1 MTPPTPPPALLDDGT
16 APATTEALIRRLAAL
31 GIRTRTV
38 EHPPVFTVEEA
49 RRYKGDLPGAHTKNL
64 FLRDKPGKRMWLV
77 CVMADRD
84 VDLRAL
90 PPRIGAKP
98 RLSFG
103 SADRLMRYLGVT
115 PGAVSPFAIL
125 NDRGGRVQVV
135 LDPVL
140 LAADVVN
147 LHPLD
152 NAKTTAIAPTDLLR
166 FLDAES
172 HPPLL
177 LAFGPEG

>member
-1 MTPPTPPPALLDDGT
+1 MSAPPPRPALLDDGT
-16 APATTEALIRRLAAL
+16 TPTTTEALLRRLEEL
-31 GIRTRTV
+31 GIRARTV

-64 FLRDKPGKRMWLV
+64 FLRDKPGKRMWLM

-90 PPRIGAKP
+90 PPLIGAKP

-103 SADRLMRYLGVT
+103 SEERLMRYLGIT
-115 PGAVSPFAIL
+115 PGAVSPFAIV
-125 NDRGGRVQVV
+125 NDHGGRVHVV
-135 LDPVL
+135 LDRAL
-140 LAADVVN
+140 LASDIVN

-152 NAKTTAIAPTDLLR
+152 NARTTAIAPADLLR
-166 FLDAES
+166 FLEAEG
-172 HPPLL
+172 HPPAVLD
-177 LAFGPEG
+177 F

>member
-1 MTPPTPPPALLDDGT
+1 MESPLPPDTPGPDRLADGSAPAGAAALL
-16 APATTEALIRRLAAL
+16 ARLAAL
-31 GIRTRTV
+31 GIAARTV

-49 RRYKGDLPGAHTKNL
+49 ARHKGDLPGAHTKNL
-64 FLRDKPGKRMWLV
+64 FLRDKPGKKMWLV
-77 CVMADRD
+77 CALADRE

-103 SADRLMRYLGVT
+103 SEDRMMRFLGIR
-115 PGAVSPFAIL
+115 PGAVSPFAII
-125 NDRGGRVQVV
+125 NDHGGVVRVV
-135 LDPVL
+135 LDRAL
-140 LAADVVN
+140 LDYPIVN

-152 NAKTTAIAPTDLLR
+152 NAKTTAIRPDDLVA
-166 FLDAES
+166 FLEAEG

-177 LAFGPEG
+177 LDF

>member
-1 MTPPTPPPALLDDGT
+1 MSAPPPRPALLDDGT
-16 APATTEALIRRLAAL
+16 TPATTEALLRRLEEL
-31 GIRTRTV
+31 GIRARTV

-64 FLRDKPGKRMWLV
+64 FLRDKPGKRMWLM

-90 PPRIGAKP
+90 PPLIGAKP

-103 SADRLMRYLGVT
+103 SEERLMRYLGIT
-115 PGAVSPFAIL
+115 PGAVSPFAIV
-125 NDRGGRVQVV
+125 NDHGGRVHVV
-135 LDPVL
+135 LDRAL
-140 LAADVVN
+140 LASDIVN

-152 NAKTTAIAPTDLLR
+152 NARTTAIAPADLLR
-166 FLDAES
+166 FLEAEG
-172 HPPLL
+172 HPPAVLD
-177 LAFGPEG
+177 F